1 MKMKGSEAA
10 KTSRL
15 QQLKEEESHASSSS
29 EDRTASS
36 TVGNTGEGS
45 EGSQP
50 ASIEIILHPTDVKAV
65 LGKVSQA
72 ERTAW
77 ATGRML
83 PGQRCRLLIR
93 DEAQEGED
101 GEGWARQS

>member
-1 MKMKGSEAA
+1 M
-10 KTSRL
+10 RHH
-15 QQLKEEESHASSSS
+15 QQFSDGVDL
-29 EDRTASS
+29 
-36 TVGNTGEGS
+36 
-45 EGSQP
+45 
-50 ASIEIILHPTDVKAV
+50 ASIEIILRPADIKSV

-93 DEAQEGED
+93 EEAQEGE
-101 GEGWARQS
+101 EEAGWAA